1 MKVTNL
7 NEAPEYQG
15 EREVYGFS
23 VSQILHALRTL
34 SLEVDCAER
43 SNRMFRSVTDEALEL
58 SEKINK
64 LNEAAIVKNVVE
76 KEKKG
81 LIKSKTYVITE
92 DEFTRVS

>member
-1 MKVTNL
+1 
-7 NEAPEYQG
+7 
-15 EREVYGFS
+15 
-23 VSQILHALRTL
+23 
-34 SLEVDCAER
+34 
-43 SNRMFRSVTDEALEL
+43 VTDEALEL

-64 LNEAAIVKNVVE
+64 LNEVALVKNVVE